1 MGAAATPSDRATSR
15 DHLGSWGDLASHL
28 GIGMALPRR
37 RAFAPHHRQRA
48 LCNTERSDLLLP
60 PRHDRLRNRHRAGD
74 RRLERARGWTLARR
88 QPIAVARLRSLSLL
102 PRSVP
107 QDHLFSNHDHVVRRW
122 ARIQGGDGR
131 DLVLLSGRAQHRRRH
146 ARDRQGAHPRGE
158 ELSRQHLA
166 DGHQDLPSCH
176 APPGDQRRAPRP
188 RRGADRHVAG
198 RDKALQPRDW
208 IFGDSSLQHLQHAAD
223 VRAADHPVRDR
234 NRRQRADRPT
244 RRPRRHQSVLSALLL
259 PWRCQMVAVASA
271 ARSQPLRPNLPSQ
284 REPYYAGRRQKPK
297 SARYVDTISPG
308 TGEPLGKVIDGSA
321 ADAEAA
327 IAAAKAAFRDWRRVP
342 PLERAKMLRAIA
354 DVLRKNGDELA
365 MLDAADCGNPYA
377 EMMRDAGMGAAQLDF
392 YAGLVTE
399 MKGAS
404 IPMGPDVVNFSVRE
418 PFGVVGRII
427 PFNHPFMFAAGKSGA
442 PLAAG
447 NTVVLKPPEQAP
459 LSALRLAELID
470 GILPP
475 GVWNVVPGGREV
487 GQVLASHPDVAMTA
501 LIGSVPTG
509 RAVMKAA
516 SDTLKPVLLELGG
529 KNALIAF
536 PDADLD
542 AVSAAVVDGMNFT
555 WCGQSCGSTSRA
567 FIHETSYDAV
577 IGRAKASIRRYKPGS
592 PTNPATTRGS
602 IISQVQYDRIMKYIA
617 AGKED
622 GARLVTGG
630 KRPDDAALAKG
641 LFIEPTIFADVNMG
655 MRIGKEEIFGPVLS
669 VFKWSDEDR
678 MLAEVNQVEYG
689 LTCSI
694 WTNDL
699 ATAHRTAAAVEAGY
713 VWINEV
719 SKHFLGAP
727 FGGYKQS
734 GIGREECIEELLR
747 FTREKNIHVNLK
759 RRSGH

>member
-1 MGAAATPSDRATSR
+1 MSVATTLKSEAAA
-15 DHLGSWGDLASHL
+15 
-28 GIGMALPRR
+28 
-37 RAFAPHHRQRA
+37 
-48 LCNTERSDLLLP
+48 
-60 PRHDRLRNRHRAGD
+60 LR
-74 RRLERARGWTLARR
+74 
-88 QPIAVARLRSLSLL
+88 
-102 PRSVP
+102 
-107 QDHLFSNHDHVVRRW
+107 
-122 ARIQGGDGR
+122 
-131 DLVLLSGRAQHRRRH
+131 
-146 ARDRQGAHPRGE
+146 
-158 ELSRQHLA
+158 
-166 DGHQDLPSCH
+166 LPSH
-176 APPGDQRRAPRP
+176 
-188 RRGADRHVAG
+188 
-198 RDKALQPRDW
+198 RD
-208 IFGDSSLQHLQHAAD
+208 
-223 VRAADHPVRDR
+223 
-234 NRRQRADRPT
+234 
-244 RRPRRHQSVLSALLL
+244 
-259 PWRCQMVAVASA
+259 
-271 ARSQPLRPNLPSQ
+271 
-284 REPYYAGRRQKPK
+284 PYYAGKWQNG
-297 SARYVDTISPG
+297 SRYAEVTNPA
-308 TGEPLGKVIDGSA
+308 TGESLGKVTDGTV

-327 IAAAKAAFRDWRRVP
+327 IAAAKAAFREWRRVP
-342 PLERAKMLRAIA
+342 PLERAKMLREIA
-354 DVLRKNGDELA
+354 NVLRKNGDELA
-365 MLDAADCGNPYA
+365 MIDAADCGNPYS
-377 EMMRDAGMGAAQLDF
+377 EMRRDAQMGAAQLDF

-404 IPMGPDVVNFSVRE
+404 IPMGPDAVNFSVRE

-427 PFNHPFMFAAGKSGA
+427 PFNHPFMFAAGKSAA

-475 GVWNVVPGGREV
+475 GVFNVVPGGREV

-536 PDADLD
+536 PDADLE

-567 FIHETSYDAV
+567 FIHESIYEAV
-577 IGRAKASIRRYKPGS
+577 IERARKSVQRYKPGN
-592 PTNPATTRGS
+592 PTDPATTMGS
-602 IISQVQYDRIMKYIA
+602 IISQIQYDRIMRYIA

-630 KRPDDAALAKG
+630 KRPDDPKLAKG
-641 LFIEPTIFADVNMG
+641 LFIEPTIFADVTMD

-669 VFKWSDEDR
+669 VFKWNDEDK
-678 MLAEVNQVEYG
+678 MLAQVNQVEYG

-699 ATAHRTAAAVEAGY
+699 TAAHRTAAAVEAGY

-759 RRSGH
+759 RRQGGH

>member
-1 MGAAATPSDRATSR
+1 MSVATTLKTQAPALRLPTHR
-15 DHLGSWGDLASHL
+15 D
-28 GIGMALPRR
+28 
-37 RAFAPHHRQRA
+37 
-48 LCNTERSDLLLP
+48 
-60 PRHDRLRNRHRAGD
+60 
-74 RRLERARGWTLARR
+74 
-88 QPIAVARLRSLSLL
+88 
-102 PRSVP
+102 
-107 QDHLFSNHDHVVRRW
+107 
-122 ARIQGGDGR
+122 
-131 DLVLLSGRAQHRRRH
+131 
-146 ARDRQGAHPRGE
+146 
-158 ELSRQHLA
+158 
-166 DGHQDLPSCH
+166 
-176 APPGDQRRAPRP
+176 
-188 RRGADRHVAG
+188 
-198 RDKALQPRDW
+198 
-208 IFGDSSLQHLQHAAD
+208 
-223 VRAADHPVRDR
+223 
-234 NRRQRADRPT
+234 
-244 RRPRRHQSVLSALLL
+244 
-259 PWRCQMVAVASA
+259 
-271 ARSQPLRPNLPSQ
+271 
-284 REPYYAGRRQKPK
+284 PYYAGKWQKP
-297 SARYVDTISPG
+297 AAGRYVEVTGPG
-308 TGEPLGKVIDGSA
+308 TGESLGKIVDGTA

-327 IAAAKAAFRDWRRVP
+327 IVAAKAAFKEWRRVP
-342 PLERAKMLRAIA
+342 PLERAKMLREIA
-354 DVLRKNGDELA
+354 NVLRKNGDELA

-377 EMMRDAGMGAAQLDF
+377 EMVRDANAGAAQLDF

-418 PFGVVGRII
+418 PYGVVGRII

-487 GQVLASHPDVAMTA
+487 GQVLASHPDVAHVA

-536 PDADLD
+536 ADADLD

-567 FIHETSYDAV
+567 FIHETIYDAV
-577 IGRAKASIRRYKPGS
+577 VERAKASIQRYKPGI
-592 PTNPATTRGS
+592 PTDPATTMGS

-622 GARLVTGG
+622 GARLIAGG
-630 KRPDDAALAKG
+630 KRPDDPKLAKG
-641 LFIEPTIFADVNMG
+641 LYIEPTIFADVTMD

-669 VFKWSDEDR
+669 VFKWSDEDN
-678 MLAEVNQVEYG
+678 MIAQVNQVEYG

-699 ATAHRTAAAVEAGY
+699 STAHRTAAAVEAGY

-759 RRSGH
+759 RRGGH

>member
-1 MGAAATPSDRATSR
+1 MSVATTMKSGAAA
-15 DHLGSWGDLASHL
+15 
-28 GIGMALPRR
+28 
-37 RAFAPHHRQRA
+37 
-48 LCNTERSDLLLP
+48 
-60 PRHDRLRNRHRAGD
+60 LR
-74 RRLERARGWTLARR
+74 
-88 QPIAVARLRSLSLL
+88 
-102 PRSVP
+102 
-107 QDHLFSNHDHVVRRW
+107 
-122 ARIQGGDGR
+122 
-131 DLVLLSGRAQHRRRH
+131 
-146 ARDRQGAHPRGE
+146 
-158 ELSRQHLA
+158 
-166 DGHQDLPSCH
+166 LPSH
-176 APPGDQRRAPRP
+176 
-188 RRGADRHVAG
+188 
-198 RDKALQPRDW
+198 RD
-208 IFGDSSLQHLQHAAD
+208 
-223 VRAADHPVRDR
+223 
-234 NRRQRADRPT
+234 
-244 RRPRRHQSVLSALLL
+244 
-259 PWRCQMVAVASA
+259 
-271 ARSQPLRPNLPSQ
+271 
-284 REPYYAGRRQKPK
+284 PYYAGKWQKPLGG
-297 SARYVDTISPG
+297 RYIEVSSPG
-308 TGEPLGKVIDGSA
+308 TGESLGQVLDGAA

-327 IAAAKAAFRDWRRVP
+327 IAAAKAAYKDWRRVP
-342 PLERAKMLRAIA
+342 PLERARMLREIA
-354 DVLRKNGDELA
+354 NVLRRNGDELA

-377 EMMRDAGMGAAQLDF
+377 EMVRDAGAGAAQLDF

-418 PFGVVGRII
+418 PYGVVGRII

-487 GQVLASHPDVAMTA
+487 GQVLASHPDVAHVA

-567 FIHETSYDAV
+567 FIHEKIYDAV
-577 IGRAKASIRRYKPGS
+577 IERAKASIQRYKPGV
-592 PTNPATTRGS
+592 PTDPATTMGS

-630 KRPDDAALAKG
+630 KRPDDPALAKG
-641 LFIEPTIFADVNMG
+641 LYIEPTIFADVTMA

-669 VFKWSDEDR
+669 VFKWSDEDK

-694 WTNDL
+694 WTDDL
-699 ATAHRTAAAVEAGY
+699 STAHRTAAAVEAGY

-734 GIGREECIEELLR
+734 GIGREECIEELIR
-747 FTREKNIHVNLK
+747 FTREKNIHVNLR

>member
-1 MGAAATPSDRATSR
+1 MSVATTLKSEAAA
-15 DHLGSWGDLASHL
+15 
-28 GIGMALPRR
+28 
-37 RAFAPHHRQRA
+37 
-48 LCNTERSDLLLP
+48 
-60 PRHDRLRNRHRAGD
+60 LR
-74 RRLERARGWTLARR
+74 
-88 QPIAVARLRSLSLL
+88 
-102 PRSVP
+102 
-107 QDHLFSNHDHVVRRW
+107 
-122 ARIQGGDGR
+122 
-131 DLVLLSGRAQHRRRH
+131 
-146 ARDRQGAHPRGE
+146 
-158 ELSRQHLA
+158 
-166 DGHQDLPSCH
+166 LPSH
-176 APPGDQRRAPRP
+176 
-188 RRGADRHVAG
+188 
-198 RDKALQPRDW
+198 RD
-208 IFGDSSLQHLQHAAD
+208 
-223 VRAADHPVRDR
+223 
-234 NRRQRADRPT
+234 
-244 RRPRRHQSVLSALLL
+244 
-259 PWRCQMVAVASA
+259 
-271 ARSQPLRPNLPSQ
+271 
-284 REPYYAGRRQKPK
+284 PYYAGKWQKT
-297 SARYVDTISPG
+297 SRYAEVINPA
-308 TGEPLGKVIDGSA
+308 TGESLGKVTDGTV

-327 IAAAKAAFRDWRRVP
+327 IAAAKAAFREWRRVP
-342 PLERAKMLRAIA
+342 PLERAKMLREIA
-354 DVLRKNGDELA
+354 NVLRKNGDELA

-377 EMMRDAGMGAAQLDF
+377 EMVRDAGAGAAQLDF

-487 GQVLASHPDVAMTA
+487 GQVLSSHPDVAMTA

-567 FIHETSYDAV
+567 FIHEKIYDAV
-577 IGRAKASIRRYKPGS
+577 IERVKSKIIHYKPGL
-592 PTNPATTRGS
+592 PTEPSTTMGA
-602 IISQVQYDRIMKYIA
+602 IISKTQFDRVMSYIESA
-617 AGKED
+617 RREGAELIAG
-622 GARLVTGG
+622 GG
-630 KRPDDAALAKG
+630 PPADPALAKG
-641 LFIEPTIFADVNMG
+641 FYIVPTVFAVTENN
-655 MRIGKEEIFGPVLS
+655 RIAREEIFGPVLS
-669 VFKWSDEDR
+669 VLKWSDEGEMMR
-678 MLAEVNQVEYG
+678 QVNRVEYG
-689 LTCSI
+689 LTASI

-699 ATAHRTAAAVEAGY
+699 TTAHRAAAAVQSGF

-727 FGGYKQS
+727 FGGFKQS
-734 GIGREECIEELLR
+734 GVGREECIEEMLAY
-747 FTREKNIHVNLK
+747 TQEKNIHIRLK
-759 RRSGH
+759 PKT

>member
-1 MGAAATPSDRATSR
+1 MNTAAPVTSAKAETLRLPEHR
-15 DHLGSWGDLASHL
+15 D
-28 GIGMALPRR
+28 
-37 RAFAPHHRQRA
+37 AFY
-48 LCNTERSDLLLP
+48 
-60 PRHDRLRNRHRAGD
+60 
-74 RRLERARGWTLARR
+74 
-88 QPIAVARLRSLSLL
+88 
-102 PRSVP
+102 
-107 QDHLFSNHDHVVRRW
+107 
-122 ARIQGGDGR
+122 GG
-131 DLVLLSGRAQHRRRH
+131 QWH
-146 ARDRQGAHPRGE
+146 
-158 ELSRQHLA
+158 
-166 DGHQDLPSCH
+166 
-176 APPGDQRRAPRP
+176 
-188 RRGADRHVAG
+188 
-198 RDKALQPRDW
+198 
-208 IFGDSSLQHLQHAAD
+208 
-223 VRAADHPVRDR
+223 
-234 NRRQRADRPT
+234 
-244 RRPRRHQSVLSALLL
+244 
-259 PWRCQMVAVASA
+259 
-271 ARSQPLRPNLPSQ
+271 
-284 REPYYAGRRQKPK
+284 KPK
-297 SARYVDTISPG
+297 AGKYIDSINPG
-308 TGEPLGKVIDGSA
+308 TGGSLGPFADCGADDIDA
-321 ADAEAA
+321 AVQ
-327 IAAAKAAFRDWRRVP
+327 AAKKAFEGWRNTP
-342 PLERAKMLRAIA
+342 PLERARLLKRIA
-354 DVLRKNGDELA
+354 TVLRDNADELA
-365 MLDAADCGNPYA
+365 MIDAADCGNPVH
-377 EMMRDAGMGAAQLDF
+377 EMVADATIAAAQIEF

-404 IPMGPDVVNFSVRE
+404 IPMGPGAVNFSVRE
-418 PFGVVGRII
+418 PRGVVGRII
-427 PFNHPFMFAAGKSGA
+427 PFNHPFMFCAGKAGA
-442 PLAAG
+442 PLATG
-447 NTVVLKPPEQAP
+447 NVVIMKPPEQAP
-459 LSALRLAELID
+459 LSALRLAEMIGGL
-470 GILPP
+470 LPP
-475 GVWNVVPGGREV
+475 GVFNVVPGGREV

-536 PDADLD
+536 ADADLE

-567 FIHETSYDAV
+567 FIHEKIYDAV
-577 IGRAKASIRRYKPGS
+577 IERAKASIKRYKPGI
-592 PTNPATTRGS
+592 PTDPATTMGS

-622 GARLVTGG
+622 GARLVSGG

-669 VFKWSDEDR
+669 VFKWSHEDK

-699 ATAHRTAAAVEAGY
+699 VAAHRTAASVEAGY

>member
-1 MGAAATPSDRATSR
+1 MSVATSMK
-15 DHLGSWGDLASHL
+15 A
-28 GIGMALPRR
+28 
-37 RAFAPHHRQRA
+37 APQ
-48 LCNTERSDLLLP
+48 
-60 PRHDRLRNRHRAGD
+60 
-74 RRLERARGWTLARR
+74 
-88 QPIAVARLRSLSLL
+88 SL
-102 PRSVP
+102 
-107 QDHLFSNHDHVVRRW
+107 
-122 ARIQGGDGR
+122 
-131 DLVLLSGRAQHRRRH
+131 
-146 ARDRQGAHPRGE
+146 
-158 ELSRQHLA
+158 
-166 DGHQDLPSCH
+166 
-176 APPGDQRRAPRP
+176 
-188 RRGADRHVAG
+188 
-198 RDKALQPRDW
+198 
-208 IFGDSSLQHLQHAAD
+208 
-223 VRAADHPVRDR
+223 
-234 NRRQRADRPT
+234 
-244 RRPRRHQSVLSALLL
+244 
-259 PWRCQMVAVASA
+259 
-271 ARSQPLRPNLPSQ
+271 NLPSH
-284 REPYYAGRRQKPK
+284 RDPYYAGKWQAPK
-297 SARYVDTISPG
+297 AGRYIEVIGPG
-308 TGEPLGKVIDGSA
+308 SGDSLGKVVDGTA

-354 DVLRKNGDELA
+354 DVLRKHGDELA
-365 MLDAADCGNPYA
+365 MIDAADCGNPFT
-377 EMMRDAGMGAAQLDF
+377 EMKRDANAGAAQLDF

-418 PFGVVGRII
+418 PLGVVGRII

-475 GVWNVVPGGREV
+475 GVWNV
-487 GQVLASHPDVAMTA
+487 
-501 LIGSVPTG
+501 VPTG

-567 FIHETSYDAV
+567 FVHETIYDAV
-577 IGRAKASIRRYKPGS
+577 LERVKSSVKRYKPGI
-592 PTNPATTRGS
+592 PTETATTMGAIVS
-602 IISQVQYDRIMKYIA
+602 KVQYERVLGYIE
-617 AGKED
+617 AGKQD
-622 GARLVTGG
+622 GARLLSGG
-630 KRPDDAALAKG
+630 QRPSDPHLAKG
-641 LFIEPTIFADVNMG
+641 FYVEPTVFADVTMD

-669 VFKWSDEDR
+669 ILKWSDEDK
-678 MLAEVNQVEYG
+678 MLSQVNQVEYG

-699 ATAHRTAAAVEAGY
+699 VTAHRMAGAVEAGF
-713 VWINEV
+713 VWVNEV

-734 GIGREECIEELLR
+734 GVGREEGIEELIS
-747 FTREKNIHVNLK
+747 FTREKNIHLNLK
-759 RRSGH
+759 RRTGAH